1 MSLTWYEHGPK
12 LKKWF
17 VHEDSAED
25 HESQSLPASEILWRG
40 DDSRTWIV
48 EPHLCIINI
57 PYKEFRE
64 LAFMLPEFNELP
76 ILWAAWCQHDRPVE
90 FLVRCIEDEDVLLID
105 TSGYHHARY
114 RAACRL
120 RESLV

>member
-17 VHEDSAED
+17 VSEQAILDHEAQDLRASDILWHED
-25 HESQSLPASEILWRG
+25 
-40 DDSRTWIV
+40 DDRAWPLL
-48 EPHLCIINI
+48 PHLRMVNV
-57 PYKEFRE
+57 PYSEFRE

-105 TSGYHHARY
+105 TSGYHYARY
-114 RAACRL
+114 RAACRI

>member
-1 MSLTWYEHGPK
+1 MSSRQYEHGPK

-17 VHEDSAED
+17 VSEQAILD
-25 HESQSLPASEILWRG
+25 HESQDLNASDILWQAG
-40 DDSRTWIV
+40 DDRTWPTV
-48 EPHLCIINI
+48 PWLRTVNV
-57 PYKEFRE
+57 PYSEFRE

-76 ILWAAWCQHDRPVE
+76 ILWAGWCQLDRPVE

-105 TSGYHHARY
+105 ASGYHYARY